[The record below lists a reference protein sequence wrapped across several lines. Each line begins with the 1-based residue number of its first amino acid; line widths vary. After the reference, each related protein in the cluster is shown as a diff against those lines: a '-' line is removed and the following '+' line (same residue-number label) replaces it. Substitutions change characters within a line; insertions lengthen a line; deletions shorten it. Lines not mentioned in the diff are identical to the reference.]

1 MSRAWTSGCSLRD
14 RRNCFMIGLRKYR
27 MAWTMVAAMDAKEVL
42 RRVITLRFVNLS
54 DDVPISQSE
63 RRPALRIQQAGTPV
77 EKAST
82 HDMNK
87 GL

>member
-1 MSRAWTSGCSLRD
+1 
-14 RRNCFMIGLRKYR
+14 MIGLRKYR

-42 RRVITLRFVNLS
+42 REVSMQRLMSRS
-54 DDVPISQSE
+54 DDVPVSQSE
-63 RRPALRIQQAGTPV
+63 RRPALRIQQAGNLV
-77 EKAST
+77 QKVST